1 MVNTYQ
7 EKYIALKK
15 QYEAEESSENV
26 QAFYEFKDFLE
37 EQSEPEAKQVL
48 VKVYEFLELYRSAYT
63 VFQEI
68 ANTTDKKDMKKL
80 GYMKSL
86 QNIGDA
92 YAMRRPRGGKKL
104 EHQQQI
110 LASLPHFK
118 YHPNPLATGAFEE
131 LNEPVICS
139 CCQKPT
145 HIAYETPFYCS
156 ADDAENLCPNCIAS
170 GAAAKKFDGE
180 FQDEASVDDVSDEA
194 KLDELIHR
202 TPGYSGWQ
210 QEYWRAHCD
219 DFCAFLGYV
228 GYRELKQMGIVEEV
242 LENFLE
248 NSDWE
253 SLDIENMTNGGGL
266 QGYLFQCIH
275 CGKYLIW
282 ADYD

>member
-1 MVNTYQ
+1 MTNEYQ

-37 EQSEPEAKQVL
+37 EQSKPEAKRILTEVC
-48 VKVYEFLELYRSAYT
+48 EFLELYQSAYI

-68 ANTTDKKDMKKL
+68 ADTTDKKDMKKL
-80 GYMKSL
+80 GYLKGL
-86 QNIGDA
+86 QNIGDG
-92 YAMRRPRGGKKL
+92 YAMRRLRGGKEL
-104 EHQQQI
+104 ERQQKI

-118 YHPNPLATGAFEE
+118 YHPNPLATGAFWESE
-131 LNEPVICS
+131 EPVICS

-145 HIAYETPFYCS
+145 HIAYETPFYS
-156 ADDAENLCPNCIAS
+156 IENIDELCPDCIAS

-180 FQDEASVDDVSDEA
+180 FQDECSVDEVSDEA

-202 TPGYSGWQ
+202 TPGYCGWQ

-219 DFCAFLGYV
+219 DFCAFIGYV

-242 LENFLE
+242 LENSE
-248 NSDWE
+248 WE
-253 SLDIENMTNGGGL
+253 LSDIEYMTNGGSL